1 MLEEG
6 EASVE
11 TKRLK
16 TDLTTMMGHIEVR
29 LDTSFAMSFGDRSL
43 LILSSLKNVLKVSK
57 QCWQ

>member
-29 LDTSFAMSFGDRSL
+29 LDTSFAVSFGDHSL
-43 LILSSLKNVLKVSK
+43 LILCSLQNVMKVSK
-57 QCWQ
+57 QCR